1 VSLDGSTDASVIIR
15 GCLRPEAAIKSFKSE
30 NCTVKFLSILLMMLI
45 HTAESWKAKLEANLA
60 DRSRHDR
67 EHAPMLDGKTAP
79 HNTLPAMTKEIW
91 LAILSSSLLS
101 GIIGAFIAGLF
112 NLRGKHNEYVNEYYQ
127 TVLKRRLAA
136 YESVE
141 NLVIL
146 LKVAVMDGDSQPYH
160 LMFSK
165 EDTFEAAYKA
175 IFGSMSQ
182 GLWLSP
188 KLYEAIRDLNYLVF
202 EQGNAAGT
210 IDFGKK
216 NYKAIA
222 ELRSGIERLHATD
235 ILKMHNVQAFLRE
248 KQKYHAG
255 EKLIRVPG

>member
-1 VSLDGSTDASVIIR
+1 
-15 GCLRPEAAIKSFKSE
+15 
-30 NCTVKFLSILLMMLI
+30 
-45 HTAESWKAKLEANLA
+45 
-60 DRSRHDR
+60 
-67 EHAPMLDGKTAP
+67 
-79 HNTLPAMTKEIW
+79 
-91 LAILSSSLLS
+91 
-101 GIIGAFIAGLF
+101 
-112 NLRGKHNEYVNEYYQ
+112 
-127 TVLKRRLAA
+127 
-136 YESVE
+136 
-141 NLVIL
+141 
-146 LKVAVMDGDSQPYH
+146 
-160 LMFSK
+160 
-165 EDTFEAAYKA
+165 
-175 IFGSMSQ
+175 MSQ